1 MFQVSEE
8 MASLNG
14 SQATTP
20 TESNSLSHKL
30 ISGRPKRERRKRV
43 PEKPSYPLN
52 LWSIMKN
59 CIGKELSK
67 IPMPVSFLFYFH
79 FNSSLGKIYFLD
91 NIKFLLL
98 LILYLDMLFFLSLR
112 TKKENLTYL

>member
-1 MFQVSEE
+1 

-20 TESNSLSHKL
+20 TESNIIPHKPS
-30 ISGRPKRERRKRV
+30 IKVRPKRERRKRV
-43 PEKPSYPLN
+43 PDKPSYPLN

-67 IPMPVSFLFYFH
+67 IPMPVSILF
-79 FNSSLGKIYFLD
+79 IA
-91 NIKFLLL
+91 
-98 LILYLDMLFFLSLR
+98 
-112 TKKENLTYL
+112 